1 MTGTNKRQGGPGDWS
16 GGQIAYYQARA
27 DEYDATYSTRMDMPR
42 LAKALDSLPI
52 GGDVLEI
59 ACGTGQWT
67 RLLSHRAR
75 SLTALD
81 AAPEMLRRARDRM
94 RGTETRFIEADVFD
108 WEPDR
113 QYDTVFFAFWLSHV
127 PPVEMESFW
136 DLLRWALVPG
146 GRVVF
151 LDDSS
156 AKAEIEDRVE
166 AAPVPAV
173 HRTLSDGS
181 RHIAVKVLRGP
192 IELASQLNGLGWDA
206 RVEAIGPFHLAGVA
220 RPKVGA

>member
-1 MTGTNKRQGGPGDWS
+1 MTGTKERQGGPGDWS
-16 GGQIAYYQARA
+16 RGQIAYYQAR
-27 DEYDATYSTRMDMPR
+27 DGEYDATYGTRMDMPR
-42 LAKALDSLPI
+42 LAKGLDSLPI

-67 RLLSHRAR
+67 QLLSHRAR

-108 WEPDR
+108 WEPDC
-113 QYDTVFFAFWLSHV
+113 QYDTVFFGFWLSHV
-127 PPVEMESFW
+127 PPIEMEPFW

-146 GRVVF
+146 GHVVF
-151 LDDSS
+151 LDDSP

-166 AAPVPAV
+166 MTPVPTV
-173 HRTLSDGS
+173 RRTLSDGS
-181 RHIAVKVLRGP
+181 RHVAVKVLRDP
-192 IELASQLNGLGWDA
+192 TELTSQLNGLGWDTS
-206 RVEAIGPFHLAGVA
+206 VEAIDPFHLTGVA
-220 RPKVGA
+220 RPREGA

>member
-1 MTGTNKRQGGPGDWS
+1 MTGTKERQSDPGDWS

-27 DEYDATYSTRMDMPR
+27 DEYDATYSIRMDMPR
-42 LAKALDSLPI
+42 LEKSLDSLPI

-67 RLLSHRAR
+67 RLLSSRAR

-94 RGTETRFIEADVFD
+94 RGTATRFIEADVFD

-127 PPVEMESFW
+127 PPVVMEPFW
-136 DLLRWALVPG
+136 NLLRWALVSG
-146 GRVVF
+146 GHVVF
-151 LDDSS
+151 LDDSPT
-156 AKAEIEDRVE
+156 KAEIEDRVDE
-166 AAPVPAV
+166 VSVPAV

-181 RHIAVKVLRGP
+181 RHVAVKVLRDP
-192 IELASQLNGLGWDA
+192 AELTSQLNTLGWDA
-206 RVEAIGPFHLAGVA
+206 RVEAIDPFHLAGVA
-220 RPKVGA
+220 RPRECA

>member
-1 MTGTNKRQGGPGDWS
+1 MTGTKERHGGPGDWS
-16 GGQIAYYQARA
+16 GGQIAYYGARA
-27 DEYDATYSTRMDMPR
+27 DEYDATYSTRMDMLR
-42 LAKALDSLPI
+42 LAKALDSLPV

-94 RGTETRFIEADVFD
+94 RGTETRFIEADVFE

-127 PPVEMESFW
+127 PPVEMEPFW
-136 DLLRWALVPG
+136 DLLRWALAPG

-151 LDDSS
+151 LDDSP

-166 AAPVPAV
+166 AAPVPTV

-181 RHIAVKVLRGP
+181 RHVAVKVLRDP
-192 IELASQLNGLGWDA
+192 TELTSQLSSLGWGA
-206 RVEAIGPFHLAGVA
+206 LVEAFDPFHLVGVA
-220 RPKVGA
+220 RPEEGA

>member
-1 MTGTNKRQGGPGDWS
+1 VAGTKERQGGPGDWS
-16 GGQIAYYQARA
+16 GGQIAYYRARA

-42 LAKALDSLPI
+42 LSKALNSLPI

-67 RLLSHRAR
+67 RLLSRRAR
-75 SLTALD
+75 RLTALD

-94 RGTETRFIEADVFD
+94 RGTATRFIKADVFD

-127 PPVEMESFW
+127 PPMEMEPFW
-136 DLLRWALVPG
+136 NLLRWALMPG
-146 GRVVF
+146 GRAMF
-151 LDDSS
+151 LDDSP
-156 AKAEIEDRVE
+156 AKAEIEDRVDE
-166 AAPVPAV
+166 APVPAV

-181 RHIAVKVLRGP
+181 RHIAVKVFRDPTAL
-192 IELASQLNGLGWDA
+192 ISQLNGLGWDA
-206 RVEAIGPFHLAGVA
+206 RVEAIDPFHLAGVA
-220 RPKVGA
+220 RPREGV